1 MKIKRKKKADYSLL
15 KGKIFRQT
23 ILVMMASVLSIW
35 VFYLLF
41 WQGRVSEWFVV
52 IFQRLLHM
60 DYWRAVALYDA
71 IFRDHL
77 EFFLLFGIILFFF
90 VIFRVFLNWFPKY
103 LDQINRGIDELIE
116 ENHEEIVLSPE
127 LGVTEKRL
135 NEVRRTL
142 EKRGLEAQLAEQRK
156 NDLVMYLA
164 HDIKTPLTSII
175 GYLSLLDEISDMPE
189 EQRMKYVHITLD
201 KAYRLEKMINEF
213 FEITRYNLQ
222 HIYLE
227 KEAIDLY
234 YMLVQLTDEL
244 LPILSKNGNTT
255 VLHVDENLTIY
266 GDPEK
271 LARVFNNILK
281 NAAAYSYPGSEILIS
296 AGQVEEQIKISFKNK
311 GKTIPR
317 EKLMSI
323 FEKFYRLD
331 EARTTNSGGTGLGLA
346 IAKEIVS
353 LHGGAIT
360 AESEH
365 DTVEFI
371 VTLPM
376 EY

>member
-1 MKIKRKKKADYSLL
+1 MKVKLKKKADYSLL

-23 ILVMMASVLSIW
+23 ILVMLASVLSIW
-35 VFYLLF
+35 IFYILF
-41 WQGRVSEWFVV
+41 WQGRVSEWFVAV
-52 IFQRLLHM
+52 FQRLFNM
-60 DYWRAVALYDA
+60 DYWRAVAVYEA

-77 EFFLLFGIILFFF
+77 EFFLLFGIIFFFF
-90 VIFRVFLNWFPKY
+90 VIFRVFLNCFPKY
-103 LDQINRGIDELIE
+103 LNQINQGIDELIE
-116 ENHEEIVLSPE
+116 ENREEIVLSPE
-127 LGVTEKRL
+127 LGATEKRL

-189 EQRMKYVHITLD
+189 EQRMRYVHITLD

-213 FEITRYNLQ
+213 FEITRFNMQ

-227 KEAIDLY
+227 KETIDLY

-255 VLHVDENLTIY
+255 VLHADENLTINA
-266 GDPEK
+266 DPEK

-281 NAAAYSYPGSEILIS
+281 NAAAYSYPDSEILIS
-296 AGQVEEQIKISFKNK
+296 AEQLEEQIRISFKNK
-311 GKTIPR
+311 GKTIPQ

-331 EARTTNSGGTGLGLA
+331 EARTTNGGGTGLGLA

-353 LHGGAIT
+353 LHGGTIT
-360 AESEH
+360 AESENN
-365 DTVEFI
+365 TVEFI
-371 VTLPM
+371 VTLPV
-376 EY
+376 

>member
-1 MKIKRKKKADYSLL
+1 LKVKLKKKADYSLL

-23 ILVMMASVLSIW
+23 ILVMLASVLSIW
-35 VFYLLF
+35 IFYILF
-41 WQGRVSEWFVV
+41 WQGRVSEWFVAV
-52 IFQRLLHM
+52 FQRLFNM
-60 DYWRAVALYDA
+60 DYWRAVAVYEA

-77 EFFLLFGIILFFF
+77 EFFLLFGIIFFFF

-103 LDQINRGIDELIE
+103 LNQINQGIDELIE
-116 ENHEEIVLSPE
+116 ENREEIVLSPE
-127 LGVTEKRL
+127 LGATEKRL

-189 EQRMKYVHITLD
+189 EQRMRYVHITLD

-213 FEITRYNLQ
+213 FEITRFNMQ

-227 KEAIDLY
+227 KETIDLY

-255 VLHVDENLTIY
+255 VLHADENLTINA
-266 GDPEK
+266 DPEK

-281 NAAAYSYPGSEILIS
+281 NAAAYSYPDSEILIS
-296 AGQVEEQIKISFKNK
+296 AEQLEEQIRISFKNK
-311 GKTIPR
+311 GKTIPQ

-331 EARTTNSGGTGLGLA
+331 EARITNGGGTGLGLA

-353 LHGGAIT
+353 LHGGTIT
-360 AESEH
+360 AESENN
-365 DTVEFI
+365 TVEFI
-371 VTLPM
+371 VTLPV
-376 EY
+376 

>member
-1 MKIKRKKKADYSLL
+1 MKVKLKKKADYSLL

-23 ILVMMASVLSIW
+23 ILVMLASVLSIW
-35 VFYLLF
+35 IFYILF
-41 WQGRVSEWFVV
+41 WQGRVSEWFVAV
-52 IFQRLLHM
+52 FQRLFNM
-60 DYWRAVALYDA
+60 DYWRAVAVYEA

-77 EFFLLFGIILFFF
+77 EFFLLFGIIFFFF

-103 LDQINRGIDELIE
+103 LNQINQGIDELIE
-116 ENHEEIVLSPE
+116 ENREEIVLSPE
-127 LGVTEKRL
+127 LGATEKRL

-189 EQRMKYVHITLD
+189 EQRMRYVHITLD

-213 FEITRYNLQ
+213 FEITRFNMQ

-227 KEAIDLY
+227 KETIDLY

-255 VLHVDENLTIY
+255 VLHADENLTINA
-266 GDPEK
+266 DPEK

-281 NAAAYSYPGSEILIS
+281 NAAAYSYPDSEILIS
-296 AGQVEEQIKISFKNK
+296 AEQLEEQIRISFKNK
-311 GKTIPR
+311 GKTIPQ

-331 EARTTNSGGTGLGLA
+331 EARITNGGGTGLGLA

-353 LHGGAIT
+353 LHGGTIT
-360 AESEH
+360 AESENN
-365 DTVEFI
+365 TVEFI
-371 VTLPM
+371 VTLPV
-376 EY
+376 

>member
-1 MKIKRKKKADYSLL
+1 MKVKLKKKADYSLL

-23 ILVMMASVLSIW
+23 ILVMLASVLSIW
-35 VFYLLF
+35 IFYILF
-41 WQGRVSEWFVV
+41 WQGRVSEWFVAV
-52 IFQRLLHM
+52 FQRLFNM
-60 DYWRAVALYDA
+60 DYWRAVAVYEA

-77 EFFLLFGIILFFF
+77 EFFLLFGIIFFFF

-103 LDQINRGIDELIE
+103 LNQINQGIDELIE
-116 ENHEEIVLSPE
+116 ENREEIVLSPE
-127 LGVTEKRL
+127 LGATEKRL
-135 NEVRRTL
+135 NEVRRTM

-189 EQRMKYVHITLD
+189 EQRMRYVHITLD

-213 FEITRYNLQ
+213 FEITRFNMQ

-227 KEAIDLY
+227 KETIDLY

-255 VLHVDENLTIY
+255 VLHADENLTINA
-266 GDPEK
+266 DPEK

-281 NAAAYSYPGSEILIS
+281 NAAAYSYPDSEILIS
-296 AGQVEEQIKISFKNK
+296 AEQLEEQIRISFKNK
-311 GKTIPR
+311 GKTIPQ

-323 FEKFYRLD
+323 FEKFYWLD
-331 EARTTNSGGTGLGLA
+331 EARTTNGGGTGLGLA

-353 LHGGAIT
+353 LHGGTIT
-360 AESEH
+360 AESENN
-365 DTVEFI
+365 TVEFI
-371 VTLPM
+371 VTLPV
-376 EY
+376 

>member
-1 MKIKRKKKADYSLL
+1 MKVKLKKKADYSLL

-23 ILVMMASVLSIW
+23 ILVMLASVLSIW
-35 VFYLLF
+35 IFYILF
-41 WQGRVSEWFVV
+41 WQGRVSEWFVAV
-52 IFQRLLHM
+52 FQRLFNM
-60 DYWRAVALYDA
+60 DYWRAVAVYEA

-77 EFFLLFGIILFFF
+77 EFFLLFGIIFFFF

-103 LDQINRGIDELIE
+103 LNQINQGIDELIE
-116 ENHEEIVLSPE
+116 ENREEIVLSPE
-127 LGVTEKRL
+127 LGATEKRL
-135 NEVRRTL
+135 NAVRRTL

-189 EQRMKYVHITLD
+189 EQRMRYVHITLD

-213 FEITRYNLQ
+213 FEITRFNMQ

-227 KEAIDLY
+227 KETIDLY

-255 VLHVDENLTIY
+255 VLHADENLTINA
-266 GDPEK
+266 DPEK

-281 NAAAYSYPGSEILIS
+281 NAAAYSYPDSEILIS
-296 AGQVEEQIKISFKNK
+296 AEQLEEQIRISFKNK
-311 GKTIPR
+311 GKTIPQ

-331 EARTTNSGGTGLGLA
+331 EARTTNGGGTGLGLA

-353 LHGGAIT
+353 LHGGTIT
-360 AESEH
+360 AESENN
-365 DTVEFI
+365 TVEFI
-371 VTLPM
+371 VTLPV
-376 EY
+376 

>member
-103 LDQINRGIDELIE
+103 LDQINQGIDELIE

>member
-1 MKIKRKKKADYSLL
+1 
-15 KGKIFRQT
+15 
-23 ILVMMASVLSIW
+23 MMASVLSIW
-35 VFYLLF
+35 IFYLLF
-41 WQGRVSEWFVV
+41 WQGRVSEWVV
-52 IFQRLLHM
+52 AIFQRILHM
-60 DYWRAVALYDA
+60 DYWRAAALYDA

-77 EFFLLFGIILFFF
+77 EFFLLFGIIIFFF
-90 VIFRVFLNWFPKY
+90 VIFRFFLNWFPKY
-103 LDQINRGIDELIE
+103 LNKINRGIDELLK

-127 LGVTEKRL
+127 LGATEKRL

-164 HDIKTPLTSII
+164 HDIKTPLTSVI

-189 EQRMKYVHITLD
+189 EQRTRYVHITLE
-201 KAYRLEKMINEF
+201 KAYRMEKMINEF

-227 KEAIDLY
+227 KETIDLY

-255 VLHVDENLTIY
+255 VLHADENLTIHA
-266 GDPEK
+266 DSEK

-281 NAAAYSYPGSEILIS
+281 NAAAYSYPDSEILIS
-296 AGQVEEQIKISFKNK
+296 AEQVGDQIRISFKNK

-331 EARTTNSGGTGLGLA
+331 EARTTNNGGTGLGLA

-353 LHGGAIT
+353 LHGGTIT

-365 DTVEFI
+365 DIVEFI
-371 VTLPM
+371 VTLPI
-376 EY
+376 

>member
-1 MKIKRKKKADYSLL
+1 M
-15 KGKIFRQT
+15 
-23 ILVMMASVLSIW
+23 
-35 VFYLLF
+35 
-41 WQGRVSEWFVV
+41 
-52 IFQRLLHM
+52 
-60 DYWRAVALYDA
+60 
-71 IFRDHL
+71 
-77 EFFLLFGIILFFF
+77 
-90 VIFRVFLNWFPKY
+90 FLNWFPKY
-103 LDQINRGIDELIE
+103 LNQINQGIDELIE
-116 ENHEEIVLSPE
+116 ENREEIVLSPE
-127 LGVTEKRL
+127 LGATEKRL

-189 EQRMKYVHITLD
+189 EQRMRYVHITLD

-213 FEITRYNLQ
+213 FEITRFNMQ

-227 KEAIDLY
+227 KETIDLY

-255 VLHVDENLTIY
+255 VLHADENLTINA
-266 GDPEK
+266 DPEK

-281 NAAAYSYPGSEILIS
+281 NAAAYSYPDSEILIS
-296 AGQVEEQIKISFKNK
+296 AEQLEEQIRISFKNK
-311 GKTIPR
+311 GKTIPQ

-331 EARTTNSGGTGLGLA
+331 EARTTNGGGTGLGLA

-353 LHGGAIT
+353 LHGGTIT
-360 AESEH
+360 AESENN
-365 DTVEFI
+365 TVEFI
-371 VTLPM
+371 VTLPV
-376 EY
+376 

>member
-1 MKIKRKKKADYSLL
+1 LKVKLKKKADYSLL

-23 ILVMMASVLSIW
+23 ILVMLASVLSIW
-35 VFYLLF
+35 IFYILF
-41 WQGRVSEWFVV
+41 WQGRVSEWFVAV
-52 IFQRLLHM
+52 FQRLFNM
-60 DYWRAVALYDA
+60 DYWRAVAVYEA

-77 EFFLLFGIILFFF
+77 EFFLLFGIIFFFF

-103 LDQINRGIDELIE
+103 LNQINQGIDELIE
-116 ENHEEIVLSPE
+116 ENREEIVLSPE
-127 LGVTEKRL
+127 LGATEKRL

-142 EKRGLEAQLAEQRK
+142 EKRGLEEQLAEQRK

-189 EQRMKYVHITLD
+189 EQRMRYVHITLD

-213 FEITRYNLQ
+213 FEITRFNMQ

-227 KEAIDLY
+227 KETIDLY

-255 VLHVDENLTIY
+255 VLHADENLTINA
-266 GDPEK
+266 DPEK

-281 NAAAYSYPGSEILIS
+281 NAAAYSYPDSEILIS
-296 AGQVEEQIKISFKNK
+296 AEQLEEQIRISFKNK
-311 GKTIPR
+311 GKTIPQ

-331 EARTTNSGGTGLGLA
+331 EARTTNGGGTGLGLA

-353 LHGGAIT
+353 LHGGTIT
-360 AESEH
+360 AESENN
-365 DTVEFI
+365 TVEFI
-371 VTLPM
+371 VTLPV
-376 EY
+376 

>member
-1 MKIKRKKKADYSLL
+1 MKVKLKKKADYSLL

-23 ILVMMASVLSIW
+23 ILVMLASVLSIW
-35 VFYLLF
+35 IFYILF
-41 WQGRVSEWFVV
+41 WQGRVSEWFVAV
-52 IFQRLLHM
+52 FQRLFNM
-60 DYWRAVALYDA
+60 DYWRAVAVYEA

-77 EFFLLFGIILFFF
+77 EFFLLFGIIFFFF
-90 VIFRVFLNWFPKY
+90 VIFLVFLNWFPKY
-103 LDQINRGIDELIE
+103 LNQINQGIDELIE
-116 ENHEEIVLSPE
+116 ENREEIVLSPE
-127 LGVTEKRL
+127 LGATEKRL

-189 EQRMKYVHITLD
+189 EQRMRYVHITLD

-213 FEITRYNLQ
+213 FEITRFNMQ

-227 KEAIDLY
+227 KETIDLY

-255 VLHVDENLTIY
+255 VLHADENLTINA
-266 GDPEK
+266 DPEK

-281 NAAAYSYPGSEILIS
+281 NAAAYSYPDSEILIS
-296 AGQVEEQIKISFKNK
+296 AEQLEEQIRISFKNK
-311 GKTIPR
+311 GKTIPQ

-331 EARTTNSGGTGLGLA
+331 EARTTNGGGTGLGLA

-353 LHGGAIT
+353 LHGGTIT
-360 AESEH
+360 AESENN
-365 DTVEFI
+365 TVEFI
-371 VTLPM
+371 VTLPV
-376 EY
+376 

>member
-1 MKIKRKKKADYSLL
+1 MKVKLKKKAYYSLL

-23 ILVMMASVLSIW
+23 ILVMLASVLSIW
-35 VFYLLF
+35 IFYILF
-41 WQGRVSEWFVV
+41 WQGRVSEWFVAV
-52 IFQRLLHM
+52 FQRLFNM
-60 DYWRAVALYDA
+60 DYWRAVAVYEA

-77 EFFLLFGIILFFF
+77 EFFLLFGIIFFFF

-103 LDQINRGIDELIE
+103 LNQINQGIDELIE
-116 ENHEEIVLSPE
+116 ENREEIVLSPE
-127 LGVTEKRL
+127 LGATEKRL

-189 EQRMKYVHITLD
+189 EQRMRYVHITLD

-213 FEITRYNLQ
+213 FEITRFNMQ

-227 KEAIDLY
+227 KETIDLY

-255 VLHVDENLTIY
+255 VLHADENLTINA
-266 GDPEK
+266 DPEK

-281 NAAAYSYPGSEILIS
+281 NAAAYSYPDSEILIS
-296 AGQVEEQIKISFKNK
+296 AEQLEEQIRISFKNK
-311 GKTIPR
+311 GKTIPQ

-331 EARTTNSGGTGLGLA
+331 EARTTNGGGTGLGLA

-353 LHGGAIT
+353 LHGGTIT
-360 AESEH
+360 AESENN
-365 DTVEFI
+365 TVEFI
-371 VTLPM
+371 VTLPV
-376 EY
+376 

>member
-1 MKIKRKKKADYSLL
+1 MKVKLNKKADYSLL
-15 KGKIFRQT
+15 KRKIFRRT
-23 ILVMMASVLSIW
+23 ILVMLASVLSIW
-35 VFYLLF
+35 IFYVLF
-41 WQGRVSEWFVV
+41 WQGRVSEWFVAV
-52 IFQRLLHM
+52 FQRLFNM
-60 DYWRAVALYDA
+60 DYWRAVVLYEE
-71 IFRDHL
+71 IFRDNL
-77 EFFLLFGIILFFF
+77 EFFLLFGVILFFF

-103 LDQINRGIDELIE
+103 LNQINRGIDELIE

-127 LGVTEKRL
+127 LGATEKRL

-189 EQRMKYVHITLD
+189 EQRMRYVHITLD

-227 KEAIDLY
+227 KETIDLY

-255 VLHVDENLTIY
+255 VLHVDENLTINA
-266 GDPEK
+266 DPEK

-281 NAAAYSYPGSEILIS
+281 NAAAYSYPDSEILIS
-296 AGQVEEQIKISFKNK
+296 AEQQEEQIKISFKNK

-331 EARTTNSGGTGLGLA
+331 EARTTNGGGTGLGLA

-353 LHGGAIT
+353 LHGGTIT
-360 AESEH
+360 AESENN
-365 DTVEFI
+365 TVEFI
-371 VTLPM
+371 VTLPV
-376 EY
+376 

>member
-1 MKIKRKKKADYSLL
+1 MKVKLKKKADYSLL

-23 ILVMMASVLSIW
+23 ILVMLASVLSIW
-35 VFYLLF
+35 IFYILF
-41 WQGRVSEWFVV
+41 WQGRVSEWFVAV
-52 IFQRLLHM
+52 FQRLFNM
-60 DYWRAVALYDA
+60 DYWRAVAVYEA

-77 EFFLLFGIILFFF
+77 EFFLLFGIIFFFF

-103 LDQINRGIDELIE
+103 LNQINQGIDELIE
-116 ENHEEIVLSPE
+116 ENREEIVLSPE
-127 LGVTEKRL
+127 LGATEKRL

-189 EQRMKYVHITLD
+189 EQRMRYVHITLD

-213 FEITRYNLQ
+213 FEITRFNMQ

-227 KEAIDLY
+227 KETIDLY

-255 VLHVDENLTIY
+255 VLHADENLTINA
-266 GDPEK
+266 DTEK

-281 NAAAYSYPGSEILIS
+281 NAAAYSYPDSEILIS
-296 AGQVEEQIKISFKNK
+296 AEQLEEQIRISFKNK
-311 GKTIPR
+311 GKTIPQ

-331 EARTTNSGGTGLGLA
+331 EARTTNGGGTGLGLA

-353 LHGGAIT
+353 LHGGTIT
-360 AESEH
+360 AESENN
-365 DTVEFI
+365 TVEFI
-371 VTLPM
+371 VTLPV
-376 EY
+376 

>member
-1 MKIKRKKKADYSLL
+1 MKVKLKKKADYSLL

-23 ILVMMASVLSIW
+23 ILVMLASVLSIW
-35 VFYLLF
+35 IFYILF
-41 WQGRVSEWFVV
+41 WQGRVSEWFVAV
-52 IFQRLLHM
+52 FQRLFNM
-60 DYWRAVALYDA
+60 DYWRAVAVYEA

-77 EFFLLFGIILFFF
+77 EFFLLFGIIFFFF

-103 LDQINRGIDELIE
+103 LNQINQGIDELIE
-116 ENHEEIVLSPE
+116 ENREEIVLSPE
-127 LGVTEKRL
+127 LGATEKRL
-135 NEVRRTL
+135 NEVRRTR

-189 EQRMKYVHITLD
+189 EQRMRYVHITLD

-213 FEITRYNLQ
+213 FEITRFNMQ

-227 KEAIDLY
+227 KETIDLY

-255 VLHVDENLTIY
+255 VLHADENLTINA
-266 GDPEK
+266 DPEK

-281 NAAAYSYPGSEILIS
+281 NAAAYSYPDSEILIS
-296 AGQVEEQIKISFKNK
+296 AEQLEEQIRISFKNK
-311 GKTIPR
+311 GKTIPQ

-331 EARTTNSGGTGLGLA
+331 EARTTNGGGTGLGLA

-353 LHGGAIT
+353 LHGGTIT
-360 AESEH
+360 AESENN
-365 DTVEFI
+365 TVEFI
-371 VTLPM
+371 VTLPV
-376 EY
+376 

>member
-1 MKIKRKKKADYSLL
+1 MKVKLKKKADYSLL

-23 ILVMMASVLSIW
+23 ILVMLASVLSIW
-35 VFYLLF
+35 IFYILF
-41 WQGRVSEWFVV
+41 WQGRVSEWFVAV
-52 IFQRLLHM
+52 FQRLFNM
-60 DYWRAVALYDA
+60 DYWRAVAVYEA

-77 EFFLLFGIILFFF
+77 EFFLLFGIIFFFF

-103 LDQINRGIDELIE
+103 LNQINQGIDELIE
-116 ENHEEIVLSPE
+116 ENREEIVLSPE
-127 LGVTEKRL
+127 LGATEKRL

-189 EQRMKYVHITLD
+189 EQRMRYVHITLD

-213 FEITRYNLQ
+213 FEITRFNMQ

-227 KEAIDLY
+227 KETIDLY

-244 LPILSKNGNTT
+244 LHILSKNGNTT
-255 VLHVDENLTIY
+255 VLHADENLTINA
-266 GDPEK
+266 DPEK

-281 NAAAYSYPGSEILIS
+281 NAAAYSYPDSEILIS
-296 AGQVEEQIKISFKNK
+296 AEQLEEQIRISFKNK
-311 GKTIPR
+311 GKTIPQ

-331 EARTTNSGGTGLGLA
+331 EARTTNGGGTGLGLA

-353 LHGGAIT
+353 LHGGTIT
-360 AESEH
+360 AESENN
-365 DTVEFI
+365 TVEFI
-371 VTLPM
+371 VTLPV
-376 EY
+376 

>member
-1 MKIKRKKKADYSLL
+1 MKVKLKKKADYSLL

-23 ILVMMASVLSIW
+23 ILVMLASVLSIW
-35 VFYLLF
+35 IFYILF
-41 WQGRVSEWFVV
+41 WQGRVSEWFVAV
-52 IFQRLLHM
+52 FQRLFNM
-60 DYWRAVALYDA
+60 DYWRAVAVYEA

-77 EFFLLFGIILFFF
+77 EFFLLFGIIFFFF

-103 LDQINRGIDELIE
+103 LNQINQGIDELIE
-116 ENHEEIVLSPE
+116 ENREEIVLSPE
-127 LGVTEKRL
+127 LGATEKRL

-164 HDIKTPLTSII
+164 HDIKTPLASII

-189 EQRMKYVHITLD
+189 EQRMRYVHITLD
-201 KAYRLEKMINEF
+201 KAYRLEKMINDF
-213 FEITRYNLQ
+213 FEITRFNMQ

-227 KEAIDLY
+227 KETIDLY

-255 VLHVDENLTIY
+255 VLHADENLTINA
-266 GDPEK
+266 DPEK

-281 NAAAYSYPGSEILIS
+281 NAAAYSYPDSEILIS
-296 AGQVEEQIKISFKNK
+296 AEQLEEQIRISFKNK
-311 GKTIPR
+311 GKTIPQ

-331 EARTTNSGGTGLGLA
+331 EARTTNGGGTGLGLA

-353 LHGGAIT
+353 LHGGTIT
-360 AESEH
+360 AESENN
-365 DTVEFI
+365 TVEFI
-371 VTLPM
+371 VTLPV
-376 EY
+376 

>member
-1 MKIKRKKKADYSLL
+1 MKVKLKKKADYSLL

-23 ILVMMASVLSIW
+23 ILVMLASVLSIW
-35 VFYLLF
+35 IFYILF
-41 WQGRVSEWFVV
+41 WQGRVSEWFVAV
-52 IFQRLLHM
+52 FQRLFNM
-60 DYWRAVALYDA
+60 DYWRAVAVYEA

-77 EFFLLFGIILFFF
+77 EFFLLFGIIFFFF

-103 LDQINRGIDELIE
+103 LNQINQGIDELIE
-116 ENHEEIVLSPE
+116 ENREEIVLSPE
-127 LGVTEKRL
+127 LGATEKRL

-189 EQRMKYVHITLD
+189 EQRMRYVHITLD

-213 FEITRYNLQ
+213 FEITRFNMQ

-227 KEAIDLY
+227 KETIDLY

-255 VLHVDENLTIY
+255 VLHADENLTINA
-266 GDPEK
+266 DPEK

-281 NAAAYSYPGSEILIS
+281 NAAAYSYPDSEILIS
-296 AGQVEEQIKISFKNK
+296 AEQLEEQIRISFKNK
-311 GKTIPR
+311 GKTIPQ

-331 EARTTNSGGTGLGLA
+331 EARTTNGGGTVLGLA

-353 LHGGAIT
+353 LHGGTIT
-360 AESEH
+360 AESENN
-365 DTVEFI
+365 TVEFI
-371 VTLPM
+371 VTLPV
-376 EY
+376 

>member
-1 MKIKRKKKADYSLL
+1 M
-15 KGKIFRQT
+15 
-23 ILVMMASVLSIW
+23 
-35 VFYLLF
+35 
-41 WQGRVSEWFVV
+41 
-52 IFQRLLHM
+52 
-60 DYWRAVALYDA
+60 
-71 IFRDHL
+71 
-77 EFFLLFGIILFFF
+77 
-90 VIFRVFLNWFPKY
+90 
-103 LDQINRGIDELIE
+103 
-116 ENHEEIVLSPE
+116 
-127 LGVTEKRL
+127 
-135 NEVRRTL
+135 
-142 EKRGLEAQLAEQRK
+142 
-156 NDLVMYLA
+156 
-164 HDIKTPLTSII
+164 
-175 GYLSLLDEISDMPE
+175 
-189 EQRMKYVHITLD
+189 
-201 KAYRLEKMINEF
+201 
-213 FEITRYNLQ
+213 
-222 HIYLE
+222 
-227 KEAIDLY
+227 
-234 YMLVQLTDEL
+234 
-244 LPILSKNGNTT
+244 
-255 VLHVDENLTIY
+255 LHVDENLTIY

>member
-1 MKIKRKKKADYSLL
+1 LKVKLKKKADYSLL

-23 ILVMMASVLSIW
+23 ILVMLASVLSIW
-35 VFYLLF
+35 IFYILF
-41 WQGRVSEWFVV
+41 WQGRVSEWFVAV
-52 IFQRLLHM
+52 FQRLFNM
-60 DYWRAVALYDA
+60 DYWRAVAVYEA

-77 EFFLLFGIILFFF
+77 EFFLLFGIIFFFF

-103 LDQINRGIDELIE
+103 LNQINQGIDELIE
-116 ENHEEIVLSPE
+116 ENREEIVLSPE
-127 LGVTEKRL
+127 LGATEKRL

-189 EQRMKYVHITLD
+189 EQRMRYVHITLD

-213 FEITRYNLQ
+213 FEITRFNMQ

-227 KEAIDLY
+227 KETIDLY

-255 VLHVDENLTIY
+255 VLHADENLTINA
-266 GDPEK
+266 DPEK

-281 NAAAYSYPGSEILIS
+281 NAAAYSYPDSEILIS
-296 AGQVEEQIKISFKNK
+296 AEQLEEQIRISFKNK
-311 GKTIPR
+311 GKTIPQ

-331 EARTTNSGGTGLGLA
+331 EARTTNGGGTGLGLA

-353 LHGGAIT
+353 LHGGTIT
-360 AESEH
+360 AESENN
-365 DTVEFI
+365 TVEFI
-371 VTLPM
+371 VTLPV
-376 EY
+376 